1 MKYTGGNLCS
11 SIILRTA
18 EMSWLGSWLV
28 KMALGLARII
38 QMVTIVE
45 SVYYSINK
53 ALSPESM
60 TKEVLGKYEYLIFTE
75 MLLPLFSYVCLL
87 IYRTLLSHCF

>member
-38 QMVTIVE
+38 RMVTIVE

-53 ALSPESM
+53 ALSPVSDGRHWAGCFM
-60 TKEVLGKYEYLIFTE
+60 LIK
-75 MLLPLFSYVCLL
+75 CLL
-87 IYRTLLSHCF
+87 QILRDKCHFLLIEEMYLPSRE